1 MLKGID
7 PPADAGAAS
16 VLRAMGHDDEIAI
29 VDATYPAASAGSKI
43 LRLAGVFATAALD
56 AVLSVMP
63 LDDFDATAVWC
74 EVVVG
79 APDAEEPIFEEFRSI
94 IRRHEGAAVAT
105 GKLERARFYDRARA
119 ATAIVVTGEG
129 RLYDNLILRKG
140 VVRLASQG

>member
-1 MLKGID
+1 M
-7 PPADAGAAS
+7 
-16 VLRAMGHDDEIAI
+16 
-29 VDATYPAASAGSKI
+29 
-43 LRLAGVFATAALD
+43 GVFATAALD

-63 LDDFDATAVWC
+63 LDDFRRDRS
-74 EVVVG
+74 VVRG
-79 APDAEEPIFEEFRSI
+79 GRRRTRRWEEPIFEEFRSI